1 MINIKDQIKLFTI
14 KNDNKIED
22 AIEKINENK
31 MKTVFVINSKNN
43 KYIGSITDGD
53 IRRGIIKNYSKII
66 A

>member
-53 IRRGIIKNYSKII
+53 IRRGIIKNYSKIVV
-66 A
+66 